1 MCKMLHI
8 FFKEV
13 HVVRRMKELMLCSFF
28 SVMGALVLSMVIFF
42 YLAVRIMF
50 FPLQASEY
58 NMPVEERIK
67 YERMIF

>member
-1 MCKMLHI
+1 M
-8 FFKEV
+8 
-13 HVVRRMKELMLCSFF
+13 VRRMKELMLCSFF

-50 FPLQASEY
+50 FPLQTSEY